1 MIKKALFCLLLIS
14 FLLVSSSSFEALSAP
29 NSDVKVEWHF
39 WREKVN
45 PETGKGEISKK
56 YSLRDYMDEIIGI
69 RNKGE
74 TSVTDIR
81 VEFVTTLS
89 GYSISPLP
97 EWFASRVPRG
107 VEREKRWRTS
117 LESGEKIKFED
128 IKEYSEWVVNDFR
141 ALGYEVVEVD
151 KDLARLKIKGKIG
164 PIKFSANVDL
174 ANSTGQ
180 TVAKLFV
187 NGEYCGEKK
196 NNFTIVRAV

>member
-14 FLLVSSSSFEALSAP
+14 FLFVSSSSFEALSAP

-45 PETGKGEISKK
+45 PETGKGEVSKK
-56 YSLRDYMDEIIGI
+56 YSLRDYMNDIIGI
-69 RNKGE
+69 KNKGE
-74 TSVTDIR
+74 VPITDVR

-97 EWFASRVPRG
+97 DWLASRVPHD
-107 VEREKRWRTS
+107 VEREKRWRIS
-117 LESGEKIKFED
+117 LDPGEKIKFED
-128 IKEYSEWVVNDFR
+128 IKEYSEWVVHDFR
-141 ALGYEVVEVD
+141 TLGYEVVEMD
-151 KDLARLKIKGKIG
+151 KDLARLKTKGKIG
-164 PIKFSANVDL
+164 PIKFNANVDL

-180 TVAKLFV
+180 TIAKLFV

-196 NNFTIVRAV
+196 NNFTIVPTV